1 MSFISVEKF
10 FLKFLIIVVEV
21 NKKYVLI
28 DLKRKDIEKVGR
40 FSNFWWWYIVGS
52 FDILM

>member
-21 NKKYVLI
+21 NKKILFDRYEV
-28 DLKRKDIEKVGR
+28 KR
-40 FSNFWWWYIVGS
+40 Y
-52 FDILM
+52 